1 MKLPVSAPSADDG
14 GLLHSG
20 DGRRDEGKRN
30 VSPSDPVESLN
41 AFTRKIGA
49 FVNKPSAQ
57 VNHTRLTHTHTHM
70 QACLFL
76 PDGVSVKLFERGF
89 SLCLPLL
96 NLCVCRSQQ
105 PVWTCRSLRLLLEAW
120 TQRRMIPW

>member
-20 DGRRDEGKRN
+20 DGRRDEGKRS

-57 VNHTRLTHTHTHM
+57 VNHT
-70 QACLFL
+70 
-76 PDGVSVKLFERGF
+76 
-89 SLCLPLL
+89 
-96 NLCVCRSQQ
+96 
-105 PVWTCRSLRLLLEAW
+105 
-120 TQRRMIPW
+120 